1 MKQQT
6 TKETEN
12 VEGNVKMQLNTLH
25 PAPGSK
31 KKFKRLGRGI
41 GSGKG
46 KTCGRGHKGQRA
58 RAGGYHKVGF
68 EGGQMPLQRRIPKS
82 GFCSRQSLSRQEI
95 YLSDLN
101 NVTVDTIDMIS
112 LRELGMIRFD
122 TKDVKIVGSGEIT
135 RAITVKGIAVTAGA
149 RKAIE
154 AAKGK
159 VEA

>member
-1 MKQQT
+1 MH
-6 TKETEN
+6 
-12 VEGNVKMQLNTLH
+12 LNTLH

-31 KKFKRLGRGI
+31 TKSKRLGRGI

-82 GFCSRQSLSRQEI
+82 GFCSRQSLSREEV
-95 YLSDLN
+95 YLSSINKIDAE
-101 NVTVDTIDMIS
+101 TIDLSVLIEAGIVRS
-112 LRELGMIRFD
+112 D
-122 TKDVKIVGSGEIT
+122 TKDVKIIASGELT
-135 RAITVKGIAVTAGA
+135 RAVTIRGISVTAGA

>member
-1 MKQQT
+1 MY
-6 TKETEN
+6 
-12 VEGNVKMQLNTLH
+12 LNTLQ

-31 KKFKRLGRGI
+31 TKSKRLGRGI

-82 GFCSRQSLSRQEI
+82 GFRSRQSLHRAQV

-101 NVTVDTIDMIS
+101 RTTTDVIDLAVLIES
-112 LRELGMIRFD
+112 GIVRFD
-122 TKDVKIVGSGEIT
+122 TKDVKIIGSGEIN
-135 RAITVKGIAVTAGA
+135 RSITIRGISVTAGA
-149 RKAIE
+149 RKAVE

>member
-1 MKQQT
+1 
-6 TKETEN
+6 
-12 VEGNVKMQLNTLH
+12 MQLNTLR
-25 PAPGSK
+25 PASGSK
-31 KKFKRLGRGI
+31 KQSKRLGRGI

-82 GFCSRQSLSRQEI
+82 GFRSKQSLYRAEV

-101 NVTVDTIDMIS
+101 RMEADVIDMMA
-112 LRELGMIRFD
+112 LQAAGLIRFD
-122 TKDVKIVGSGEIT
+122 TTEVKIIGTGELT
-135 RAITVKGIAVTAGA
+135 RALTIRGIAVTAGA

-159 VEA
+159 IEA

>member
-1 MKQQT
+1 
-6 TKETEN
+6 
-12 VEGNVKMQLNTLH
+12 MQLNTLH

-31 KKFKRLGRGI
+31 TKFKRLGRGI

-68 EGGQMPLQRRIPKS
+68 EGGQMPIQRRIPKS
-82 GFCSRQSLSRQEI
+82 GFRSRQALRRDEV
-95 YLSDLN
+95 YLSDIN
-101 NVTVDTIDMIS
+101 AIEADVIDLAVLKS
-112 LRELGMIRFD
+112 SGLVRSD
-122 TKDVKIVGSGEIT
+122 TKDAKIISSGEINRVVT
-135 RAITVKGIAVTAGA
+135 IRGLSVTAGA

>member
-1 MKQQT
+1 
-6 TKETEN
+6 
-12 VEGNVKMQLNTLH
+12 MQMNILS
-25 PAPGSK
+25 PALGSK

-46 KTCGRGHKGQRA
+46 KTCGRGHKGQKA

-68 EGGQMPLQRRIPKS
+68 EGGQMPIQRRIPKS
-82 GFCSRQSLSRQEI
+82 GFRSKQSLYRQEI

-101 NVTVDTIDMIS
+101 KIQSEVIDFSTLVDF
-112 LRELGMIRFD
+112 GVIR
-122 TKDVKIVGSGEIT
+122 TCVKEVKIIASGKLNKSVIV
-135 RAITVKGIAVTAGA
+135 RGILVSAGA

-154 AAKGK
+154 AANGK

>member
-1 MKQQT
+1 
-6 TKETEN
+6 
-12 VEGNVKMQLNTLH
+12 MQLNTLH

-31 KKFKRLGRGI
+31 TKSKRLGRGI

-82 GFCSRQSLSRQEI
+82 GFRSRQSLHREEV

-101 NVTVDTIDMIS
+101 RIEADVIDLVALADAGI
-112 LRELGMIRFD
+112 IRKD
-122 TKDVKIVGSGEIT
+122 TKDVKIIGSGELN
-135 RAITVKGIAVTAGA
+135 RAVTIRGIGVTAGA

-159 VEA
+159 IEG

>member
-1 MKQQT
+1 
-6 TKETEN
+6 
-12 VEGNVKMQLNTLH
+12 MQLNTLH

-31 KKFKRLGRGI
+31 KKSKRLGRGI

-68 EGGQMPLQRRIPKS
+68 EGGQMPIQRRIPKS
-82 GFCSRQSLSRQEI
+82 GFRSRASLRREEI
-95 YLSDLN
+95 LLSDLN
-101 NVTVDTIDMIS
+101 KLDVDTVDFS
-112 LRELGMIRFD
+112 VLLSAGLIRHD
-122 TKDVKIVGSGEIT
+122 TKDVKIIGSGELTKTLHI
-135 RAITVKGIAVTAGA
+135 KGIAVTAGA

>member
-1 MKQQT
+1 
-6 TKETEN
+6 
-12 VEGNVKMQLNTLH
+12 MQLNTLQ

-31 KKFKRLGRGI
+31 MQSKRLGRGI

-68 EGGQMPLQRRIPKS
+68 EGGQMPMQRRIPKS
-82 GFCSRQSLSRQEI
+82 GFRSAQALTRQEV

-101 NVTVDTIDMIS
+101 KMKSTEINLATLIEEGVV
-112 LRELGMIRFD
+112 RFD
-122 TKDVKIVGSGEIT
+122 TTDVKIILSGEIK
-135 RAITVKGIAVTAGA
+135 RPITVKGVGVTKGA

-154 AAKGK
+154 DANGK
-159 VEA
+159 VEL

>member
-1 MKQQT
+1 MH
-6 TKETEN
+6 
-12 VEGNVKMQLNTLH
+12 LNTLH

-31 KKFKRLGRGI
+31 TKFKRLGRGI

-82 GFCSRQSLSRQEI
+82 GFRSIQALYREEV
-95 YLSDLN
+95 YLSDIN
-101 NVTVDTIDMIS
+101 RIESTVIDLAVLITAGVV
-112 LRELGMIRFD
+112 RAN
-122 TKDVKIVGSGEIT
+122 TKDIKIIGSGELN
-135 RAITVKGIAVTAGA
+135 RAVTIRGLSVTVGA

-159 VEA
+159 VEE

>member
-1 MKQQT
+1 MH
-6 TKETEN
+6 
-12 VEGNVKMQLNTLH
+12 LNTLQ
-25 PAPGSK
+25 PALGSK
-31 KKFKRLGRGI
+31 HKAKRLGRGI

-68 EGGQMPLQRRIPKS
+68 EGGQMPIQRRIPKS
-82 GFCSRQSLSRQEI
+82 GFRSRAALYRQEI

-101 NVTVDTIDMIS
+101 DLDVDTLDLAV
-112 LRELGMIRFD
+112 LRAIGLIKFN
-122 TKDVKIVGSGEIT
+122 TKEVKIVGTGELNKAFTI
-135 RAITVKGIAVTAGA
+135 RGIAVTAGA

-159 VEA
+159 IEA

>member
-1 MKQQT
+1 
-6 TKETEN
+6 
-12 VEGNVKMQLNTLH
+12 MQLNTIQ
-25 PAPGSK
+25 PAAGSK
-31 KKFKRLGRGI
+31 KKSKRLGRGI

-68 EGGQMPLQRRIPKS
+68 EGGQMPIQRRIPKS
-82 GFCSRQSLSRQEI
+82 GFVSRQSLTRAEVYTSQ
-95 YLSDLN
+95 LDDLKAD
-101 NVTVDTIDMIS
+101 TVDLATLI
-112 LRELGMIRFD
+112 EEGVVRFD
-122 TKDVKIVGSGEIT
+122 TKDVKIIASGQLK
-135 RAITVKGIAVTAGA
+135 RAVTVRGIPVSAGA

>member
-1 MKQQT
+1 MH
-6 TKETEN
+6 
-12 VEGNVKMQLNTLH
+12 LNTLH

-31 KKFKRLGRGI
+31 TKSKRLGRGI

-82 GFCSRQSLSRQEI
+82 GFRSRQALRRDEV

-101 NVTVDTIDMIS
+101 GIEADIIDLS
-112 LRELGMIRFD
+112 VLKSAGLIRLD
-122 TKDVKIVGSGEIT
+122 TKDVKIISSGEINRVVT
-135 RAITVKGIAVTAGA
+135 IRGLSVTAGA

-159 VEA
+159 IEA